1 MKIVYVY
8 PQLVHRAGTE
18 RILIDKMNYLAEK
31 EGYDIIML
39 TYEQAHHEIAYPL
52 SPKVR
57 HVDLGVCFYPL
68 YRYNRLTR
76 FFKWKKKERQ
86 LQRLFNAFMALEHPD
101 IVVSVTYFAEVLSL
115 EVQCPVKFVKV
126 LESHIGLR
134 YILNNDSDN
143 RKSLI
148 RWLGTIQKK
157 HLLIKNAKKCDV
169 IVALNKTDS
178 DDWSRYLKSTII
190 PNMVHLNT
198 SGLYSKHDSK
208 RVIFAG
214 RLCSQKAVFDL
225 LKVWRLVNER
235 HPDWQL
241 DLYGEGED
249 KDRLMMEIA
258 EMNANVQIYP
268 PTDDI
273 FKQFIDSSI
282 FVLTSLYEPFGLVIP
297 EAMSCGLPV
306 VSFEG
311 DGPCSII
318 SDGVDG
324 FLIKD
329 RNIEDFAD
337 KVCRLIEDEGLRR
350 RMGQAGVE
358 SSQRYSAENIM
369 PLWKSL
375 FDSIIREK

>member
-1 MKIVYVY
+1 M
-8 PQLVHRAGTE
+8 
-18 RILIDKMNYLAEK
+18 
-31 EGYDIIML
+31 
-39 TYEQAHHEIAYPL
+39 
-52 SPKVR
+52 
-57 HVDLGVCFYPL
+57 
-68 YRYNRLTR
+68 
-76 FFKWKKKERQ
+76 
-86 LQRLFNAFMALEHPD
+86 
-101 IVVSVTYFAEVLSL
+101 
-115 EVQCPVKFVKV
+115 
-126 LESHIGLR
+126 
-134 YILNNDSDN
+134 
-143 RKSLI
+143 
-148 RWLGTIQKK
+148 
-157 HLLIKNAKKCDV
+157 
-169 IVALNKTDS
+169 ALNKTDS

-329 RNIEDFAD
+329 RSIEGFAD
-337 KVCRLIEDEGLRR
+337 RVCQLIEDEDLRR
-350 RMGQAGVE
+350 RMGAAGVQ

-369 PLWKSL
+369 PMWKEL
-375 FDSIIREK
+375 FDLLCSQEP